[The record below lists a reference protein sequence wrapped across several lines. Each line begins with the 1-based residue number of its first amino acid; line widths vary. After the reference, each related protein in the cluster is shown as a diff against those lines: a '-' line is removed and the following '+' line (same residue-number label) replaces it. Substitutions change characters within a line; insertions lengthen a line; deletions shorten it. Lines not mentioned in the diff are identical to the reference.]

1 MIKYI
6 KGDLF
11 SSPAQVL
18 VNTVN
23 LDGVMGK
30 GIALQFKKLYPEMF
44 KKYQAY
50 CEQKLLQIGKLWIYK
65 TPNKWILNFPTKNH
79 WRNKSKMEYI
89 EKGLQKFVDT
99 YADRGI
105 TSVAFPKLG
114 CGNGGLEWQEVKPVM
129 DRYLKN
135 LPIDIFIYEDQFDKQ
150 KEYMNIQEMKTWLSN
165 SPQELSFYEFKED
178 IKEIASK
185 RSINMND
192 IKEDELED
200 FWSNFKGAGF
210 ITREDKIFINN
221 KIYQLAS
228 QLEYV
233 VPCQIATG
241 LNGKLIDAIQ
251 LRKPST
257 GEIQC
262 QNLLE
267 FNTF

>member
-11 SSPAQVL
+11 SSLAQVL

-50 CEQKLLQIGKLWIYK
+50 CEQKLLQIGKLQIYK

-135 LPIDIFIYEDQFDKQ
+135 LLIDIL
-150 KEYMNIQEMKTWLSN
+150 YMKINLINKRNI
-165 SPQELSFYEFKED
+165 
-178 IKEIASK
+178 
-185 RSINMND
+185 
-192 IKEDELED
+192 
-200 FWSNFKGAGF
+200 
-210 ITREDKIFINN
+210 
-221 KIYQLAS
+221 
-228 QLEYV
+228 
-233 VPCQIATG
+233 
-241 LNGKLIDAIQ
+241 
-251 LRKPST
+251 
-257 GEIQC
+257 
-262 QNLLE
+262 
-267 FNTF
+267 